1 MRILVIL
8 ALAALLAGCSGDR
21 IKNSMNAHW
30 AQPQRGCRPES
41 LGRQP
46 IQRAAWCRVAIA
58 YSRAPSWRGLGGYRT
73 TVDRDRARGRDAMR
87 GA

>member
-8 ALAALLAGCSGDR
+8 ALTALLAGCSGDR

-30 AQPQRGCRPES
+30 AQPQIGLPTES

-46 IQRAAWCRVAIA
+46 IQRVALSAIA
-58 YSRAPSWRGLGGYRT
+58 Y
-73 TVDRDRARGRDAMR
+73 TVVRHAF
-87 GA
+87 GAA